1 MENAYANETNN
12 ILLGDMTEQAE
23 NVEAELS
30 LAEIFRIL
38 LKGKWLI
45 GILVF
50 VAVIGT
56 FSYLK
61 FLSPGIG
68 KVQTIISFN
77 YNGIEKGLDPHG
89 KNMDVSMIK
98 SPLVLD
104 NVVKALSLE
113 QYGISSNDLR
123 ININI
128 TPIIPGNITEH
139 ITRLEEDIKGNIE
152 TLQKYIYYPNKYI
165 INFNLNRKM
174 NISASLA
181 QQIVDEVV
189 KQYQE
194 YFYKTYSDMSVL
206 ASAIHPV
213 DYEEYDYPEISTV
226 IHNQLNIFTSYLR
239 TKLSQESGSNFRS
252 VETGL
257 SFGDILESIS
267 IVQRVDLNRLDSIIG
282 AYNLTKNKEKLI
294 RLYEYRIK
302 MDQLKMNQKND
313 EAALLMNTVKEYQK
327 DQKLVMSGLAGM
339 DNNGLIKLEET
350 DEYYNTLTQHYIDAG
365 IAAKESEMMILH
377 YQQEIDKLLHDEVEA
392 SDKAAAEA
400 DVNSLV
406 SVIKERIEYWVEL
419 TNTTATEY
427 YQINLFNQAIT
438 RNSPSEFISSL
449 SESKMTL
456 AISAALAFMLGAFI
470 VFMRYYLK
478 SN

>member
-1 MENAYANETNN
+1 MENAYTNETNN
-12 ILLGDMTEQAE
+12 LLLGDMTEQSE

-30 LAEIFRIL
+30 LAEIIRVF

-45 GILVF
+45 GTLVF

-68 KVQTIISFN
+68 KVKTIISFN

-98 SPLVLD
+98 SPVVLD
-104 NVVKALSLE
+104 NVVKALTLE
-113 QYGISSNDLR
+113 QYGVSSNDLR

-139 ITRLEEDIKGNIE
+139 ITRLEGDIKGNIE

-213 DYEEYDYPEISTV
+213 DYAEYDYPEIKY
-226 IHNQLNIFTSYLR
+226 FY
-239 TKLSQESGSNFRS
+239 KLS
-252 VETGL
+252 
-257 SFGDILESIS
+257 
-267 IVQRVDLNRLDSIIG
+267 
-282 AYNLTKNKEKLI
+282 KN
-294 RLYEYRIK
+294 
-302 MDQLKMNQKND
+302 Q
-313 EAALLMNTVKEYQK
+313 T
-327 DQKLVMSGLAGM
+327 
-339 DNNGLIKLEET
+339 
-350 DEYYNTLTQHYIDAG
+350 
-365 IAAKESEMMILH
+365 
-377 YQQEIDKLLHDEVEA
+377 
-392 SDKAAAEA
+392 
-400 DVNSLV
+400 
-406 SVIKERIEYWVEL
+406 
-419 TNTTATEY
+419 
-427 YQINLFNQAIT
+427 
-438 RNSPSEFISSL
+438 
-449 SESKMTL
+449 
-456 AISAALAFMLGAFI
+456 
-470 VFMRYYLK
+470 
-478 SN
+478 

>member
-61 FLSPGIG
+61 FLSPEIG

-152 TLQKYIYYPNKYI
+152 TLQKYIYYPNKNI
-165 INFNLNRKM
+165 I
-174 NISASLA
+174 
-181 QQIVDEVV
+181 
-189 KQYQE
+189 
-194 YFYKTYSDMSVL
+194 
-206 ASAIHPV
+206 
-213 DYEEYDYPEISTV
+213 
-226 IHNQLNIFTSYLR
+226 
-239 TKLSQESGSNFRS
+239 
-252 VETGL
+252 
-257 SFGDILESIS
+257 
-267 IVQRVDLNRLDSIIG
+267 
-282 AYNLTKNKEKLI
+282 
-294 RLYEYRIK
+294 
-302 MDQLKMNQKND
+302 
-313 EAALLMNTVKEYQK
+313 
-327 DQKLVMSGLAGM
+327 
-339 DNNGLIKLEET
+339 
-350 DEYYNTLTQHYIDAG
+350 
-365 IAAKESEMMILH
+365 
-377 YQQEIDKLLHDEVEA
+377 
-392 SDKAAAEA
+392 
-400 DVNSLV
+400 
-406 SVIKERIEYWVEL
+406 
-419 TNTTATEY
+419 
-427 YQINLFNQAIT
+427 
-438 RNSPSEFISSL
+438 
-449 SESKMTL
+449 
-456 AISAALAFMLGAFI
+456 
-470 VFMRYYLK
+470 
-478 SN
+478 